1 MTTLRTALFAAI
13 AMLAGVAQAAPPA
26 LSNQQ
31 ISTIAGMM
39 FQAYAEGGVQQ
50 MFADEMKCWDD
61 ASKTKRAD
69 KNVVAACATAAMSG
83 GLIEASFARKQRRG
97 PSPQYASDTIRE
109 RISELS
115 GLNPDVLQSLSDE
128 TLRPGVPAML
138 TGLQGAGMR

>member
-1 MTTLRTALFAAI
+1 MTMLRIALVAI
-13 AMLAGVAQAAPPA
+13 AMLLAGVARAAPPV
-26 LSNQQ
+26 LSEQQ

-39 FQAYAEGGVQQ
+39 FQAYAEGGVPQ

-69 KNVVAACATAAMSG
+69 KSVVAACATAAMSG

-97 PSPQYASDTIRE
+97 PSPQYAGDAIRE
-109 RISELS
+109 RISDLS

-128 TLRPGVPAML
+128 TLRPGVGAML
-138 TGLQGAGMR
+138 TGLMGAGMR

>member
-1 MTTLRTALFAAI
+1 MTMLRTTLLAAVL
-13 AMLAGVAQAAPPA
+13 LAGVAQAAPPA
-26 LSNQQ
+26 LSDQQ

-39 FQAYAEGGVQQ
+39 FQAYAEGGVPQ

-97 PSPQYASDTIRE
+97 PSPQYAGDAIRA
-109 RISELS
+109 RISDLS

>member
-1 MTTLRTALFAAI
+1 MRLKLVTATAALI
-13 AMLAGVAQAAPPA
+13 FTATAWAGGPV
-26 LSNQQ
+26 LSPQQ

-39 FQAYAEGGVQQ
+39 FQSYAEGGVPQ

-61 ASKTKRAD
+61 ASKTARAD

-83 GLIEASFARKQRRG
+83 GLIESSFARKQRRG
-97 PSPQYASDTIRE
+97 PSPQYAGDAIRE

-115 GLNPDVLQSLSDE
+115 GLKPDVLQSLSDD